1 MEFTEDQLRLIRAA
15 CITAMPH
22 IRDPKD
28 FYEPWKGTYEV
39 ATAKLRELGF
49 ED

>member
-1 MEFTEDQLRLIRAA
+1 MEFTADQLRLIRAS

-28 FYEPWKGTYEV
+28 FYEPWKGTYEI
-39 ATAKLRELGF
+39 ATAKLKELG
-49 ED
+49 EDV